1 MVEVVVI
8 GAGHRARLYSE
19 YSRSHPER
27 MKVVGVV
34 EVDDR
39 RRVDFQTKYS
49 LDGNRVFDNF
59 DHFAATD
66 KFAHAV
72 IVASPDDCH
81 FEQTMR
87 SLERGYHVL
96 LEKPIAKSMDECI
109 TISKRS
115 EELGLIVGVCYPLR
129 YHPLYLRAHE
139 LTQGGELGELLM
151 VNHTEYIGYER
162 MTHNFVRGPWNRD
175 DTSGPLLLSKACH
188 DLDLI
193 AWLTDS
199 WCTSLNS
206 VGSLHWFRAKNA
218 PTGSADR
225 CLDCKFNEE
234 CPYSAVSIYLKK
246 GLWLRHFHSGNVQQV
261 EYELST
267 GPYGRCVYR
276 CDNTV
281 FDNQLLMLSME
292 SGVNVSVSLNAFTA
306 LSTRRTHLM
315 GSLGEVSIDTER
327 MELKWRRFVDQRA
340 QMEDFSIFP
349 SAMHAGADWAI
360 VEHFLEAVEGGDGGD
375 LSISIA
381 RAIES
386 HRIAFMC

>member
-1 MVEVVVI
+1 MI

-39 RRVDFQTKYS
+39 RRADFQFKYAIDQS
-49 LDGNRVFDNF
+49 CVFDDFDNF
-59 DHFAATD
+59 VATE

-72 IVASPDDCH
+72 VVASPDDCH

-87 SLERGYHVL
+87 SLECGYHVL
-96 LEKPIAKSMDECI
+96 LEKPIAKSLDECLLI
-109 TISKRS
+109 AERA
-115 EELGLIVGVCYPLR
+115 EALGLIVGVCYPLR
-129 YHPLYLRAHE
+129 YHPLYLRARE
-139 LTQGGELGELLM
+139 LMGDGQIGELVM

-162 MTHNFVRGPWNRD
+162 MTHNFVRGPWNRC

-188 DLDLI
+188 DLDLVV
-193 AWLTDS
+193 WLTDS
-199 WCTSLNS
+199 SCASLNS
-206 VGSLHWFRAKNA
+206 TGSLNWFRAKNA
-218 PTGSADR
+218 PKGSADR
-225 CLDCKFNEE
+225 CLACALNEQ

-315 GSLGEVSIDTER
+315 GSSGEIAIDTER
-327 MELKWRRFVDQRA
+327 MELIWRRFVDEKA
-340 QMEDFSIFP
+340 QVEDFSIFP

-360 VEHFLEAVEGGDGGD
+360 IEHFLEAVERGVSDN
-375 LSISIA
+375 LSISIH
-381 RAIES
+381 RSIES
-386 HRIAFMC
+386 HRIAFMS